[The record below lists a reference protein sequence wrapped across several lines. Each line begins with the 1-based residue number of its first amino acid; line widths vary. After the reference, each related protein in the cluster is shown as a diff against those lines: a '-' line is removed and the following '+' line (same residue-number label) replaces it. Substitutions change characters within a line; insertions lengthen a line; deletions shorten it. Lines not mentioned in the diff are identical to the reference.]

1 MLIIPKSLL
10 PDGTNLC
17 YLMVY
22 KPLLPDGT
30 NLCYLMVQTF
40 KETSSLTFIEYKQTN
55 KQTNKKAKGI
65 WVFVYK
71 LSCTFFTL
79 KLFAGK
85 KLYLRSGFGIK
96 FSYFRKIILR
106 SGLWCKF
113 SRWEEYTQP
122 WRRRRGGRRRR
133 GEGRRWRR
141 EQERKEDVRPVV
153 QW

>member
-30 NLCYLMVQTF
+30 NLQRNFVFDVYW
-40 KETSSLTFIEYKQTN
+40 I
-55 KQTNKKAKGI
+55 QTNKKAKGI

>member
-40 KETSSLTFIEYKQTN
+40 KETSSLTFIEYKQT
-55 KQTNKKAKGI
+55 KKPKEYESLYI
-65 WVFVYK
+65 NWVA
-71 LSCTFFTL
+71 
-79 KLFAGK
+79 LF
-85 KLYLRSGFGIK
+85 LLWNYLREKKWYLGSGFGIK